1 MLRLLNIELFKIK
14 NSKASKVLII
24 MYFALLSMVALLSVI
39 KFDIG
44 PIQFHLAKQG
54 IYNFPYIWHFN
65 TYMASIL
72 KIFLLLVV
80 VSLMISEYTNRT
92 LKQNLI
98 DGLSKKELILSKFY
112 TIVLLSLAS
121 TVFIFVM
128 SLILGLVYS
137 DYNELSIIVTDLEF
151 ILAYFI
157 KHVAFLTLGLFL
169 AVLIRKSAFA
179 LGAFIVLSI
188 VEGIFTAI
196 LRWSLK
202 LENWDTISQFF
213 PINSMANL
221 IVQPI
226 QRLDAVKTLSKQAGI
241 DTAYD
246 YGVGPLNVIV
256 VIAWTSLFV
265 YFSYKILKRRDL

>member
-24 MYFALLSMVALLSVI
+24 MYFALLSTVALLSVI

-65 TYMASIL
+65 TFMASIV

-80 VSLMISEYTNRT
+80 VSLMTSEYSNRT

-121 TVFIFVM
+121 TIFVFVM
-128 SLILGLVYS
+128 SLTLGLVYS
-137 DYNELSIIVTDLEF
+137 DYNELSIITTDLEF
-151 ILAYFI
+151 ILAYFV
-157 KHVAFLTLGLFL
+157 KHVAFLSLGLFL
-169 AVLIRKSAFA
+169 AVLIKKSAFT
-179 LGAFIVLSI
+179 LGAFIMLSI
-188 VEGIFTAI
+188 VEGISTSI
-196 LRWSLK
+196 LRWGIE
-202 LENWDTISQFF
+202 LENWESISQFF
-213 PINSMANL
+213 PINAMYNL
-221 IVQPI
+221 IVQPF
-226 QRLDAVKTLSKQAGI
+226 QRFDAVKALSKEVGV

-246 YGVGPLNVIV
+246 YSVGTLNLIV

-265 YFSYKILKRRDL
+265 YFSYKVLKKRDL